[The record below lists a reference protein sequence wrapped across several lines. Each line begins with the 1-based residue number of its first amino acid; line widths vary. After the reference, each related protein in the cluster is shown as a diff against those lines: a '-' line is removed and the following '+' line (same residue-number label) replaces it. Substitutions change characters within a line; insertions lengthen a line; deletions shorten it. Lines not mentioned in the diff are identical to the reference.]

1 MPKKVFELANEI
13 GIGAID
19 LVDKLKNMGMNVR
32 NHMVTLQDDEVAKVI
47 EAFAPAKEPVK
58 KAKKKVV
65 KKTTATAKKKVVKK
79 VIKKATTTEEEV
91 EVQAKEATVK
101 AEAPVANDKPGT
113 EAKPQG
119 LVIVEQAAP
128 VVEEKVKVKQVLRK
142 KKEIE
147 EIAAGKAAEKEA
159 AANAGTDVFKEKMHA
174 FTPIFVPEK
183 KAETKDK
190 PVTTAK
196 PASTDAKKT
205 FSSPDATGAKEGTKK
220 RIGDLAAMVS
230 KKGATGKDRDITQ
243 IRANEEMKLASTV
256 VGTRSL
262 YTPLKRKK
270 IYMGSDK
277 KKTEVT
283 EVKDAKRVVSIFGT
297 VKAIELSQKLS
308 QKFDNFKNE
317 CLQLNLLVKEDD
329 DIGLSLATEI
339 SALYGY
345 RAENKAFDETAI
357 IAGTEKKSKSDL
369 PLRNPIITVMGHVDH
384 GKTTLLDSIRKAKVT
399 EGEAGGIT
407 QHIGAYSVKVD
418 DSTITFLDTP
428 GHAAFGSMRQRGA
441 NVTDIVVLVVAADDG
456 VMPQTKESIKY
467 AKNAGC
473 PIIVAINKMDKEGA
487 NPDRIKQE
495 LTEFEL
501 VSEEWGGDTMF
512 ANVAAINGD
521 GIDGLL
527 ETIKLQA
534 EIMELRESPKGQA
547 EGSIIESKIES
558 GRGPVAT
565 VLVRKG
571 TLKKGDAVV
580 VGECYG
586 RARTLMDTVGKSVS
600 DAGPSIPVQILGLN
614 EPPSPGDILNVV
626 KNEREAKK
634 IVENRIAER
643 KKLAGVEVPKVAS
656 LEDFFANTNLESG
669 EKKILN
675 LVVRSDVQG
684 SFEAIKEALN
694 ALGNDEVG
702 VDIIAGG
709 VGAINDNDVSMAG
722 NTEGYIIGFNMRP
735 LTSARKMAEQ
745 KGVEI
750 RTYSIIYELIDHV
763 TAALEGMLTPESIEK
778 YIGRAEV
785 RDTFSIPKIGT
796 IAGCGVIDGKIERGC
811 NIRLL
816 RAGKIMFDGKLSTL
830 KRFKDEVKEVGNG
843 YECGMALEGYDDIKN
858 EDLIE
863 AYILE
868 QKERKL
874 EATTTH

>member
-32 NHMVTLQDDEVAKVI
+32 NHMVTLQDEEVAKVI
-47 EAFAPAKEPVK
+47 AAFAPAKEPVK

-65 KKTTATAKKKVVKK
+65 KKAVAKKKVVKK
-79 VIKKATTTEEEV
+79 VIKKATTTEDAAVVEPIEPIVEAPIEEV
-91 EVQAKEATVK
+91 KAK
-101 AEAPVANDKPGT
+101 G
-113 EAKPQG
+113 G

-128 VVEEKVKVKQVLRK
+128 PVVEEKVKVTKVLRK

-147 EIAAGKAAEKEA
+147 EIAAEKAAEKEA
-159 AANAGTDVFKEKMHA
+159 ASKDVFKEKMHA

-190 PVTTAK
+190 PTTTSAK
-196 PASTDAKKT
+196 PAATDAKKT
-205 FSSPDATGAKEGTKK
+205 FTNPDATTAKEGTKK

-230 KKGATGKDRDITQ
+230 KKGATSKERDITQ

-277 KKTEVT
+277 KQTVVT
-283 EVKDAKRVVSIFGT
+283 EVKDSKRVVSIFGT
-297 VKAIELSQKLS
+297 VKAGELSQKLS
-308 QKFDNFKNE
+308 QKFENFKNE
-317 CLQLNLLVKEDD
+317 CLKLNLLVNEDD

-339 SALYGY
+339 SALYDY
-345 RAENKAFDETAI
+345 RAENKAFDEAAI
-357 IAGTEKKSKSDL
+357 LADPNIKAKSDL

-418 DSTITFLDTP
+418 DATITFLDTP

-456 VMPQTKESIKY
+456 VMPQTKESIRY

-487 NPDRIKQE
+487 NPERIKQE

-512 ANVAAINGD
+512 ANVSAINGE

-534 EIMELRESPKGQA
+534 EIMELRESSKGKA
-547 EGSIIESKIES
+547 EGVIIESKIES

-565 VLVRKG
+565 VLVQKG

-586 RARTLMDTVGKSVS
+586 RARTLMDTVGESVEN
-600 DAGPSIPVQILGLN
+600 AGPSIPVQILGLN
-614 EPPSPGDILNVV
+614 EPPSPGDTLNVV

-634 IVENRIAER
+634 IVENRSAER
-643 KKLAGVEVPKVAS
+643 KKLASVEVPKVAS
-656 LEDFFANTNLESG
+656 LEDFFANANIETG

-684 SFEAIKEALN
+684 SFEAIKEALS

-722 NTEGYIIGFNMRP
+722 NTDGYIIGFNMRP
-735 LTSARKMAEQ
+735 LTSARKMAEE

-785 RDTFSIPKIGT
+785 RDTFSIPKVGT

-816 RAGKIMFDGKLSTL
+816 RAGKIIFDGKLSTL

>member
-19 LVDKLKNMGMNVR
+19 LVDKLKDMGMNVR
-32 NHMVTLQDDEVAKVI
+32 NHMVTLQDDDVAKAL
-47 EAFAPAKEPVK
+47 EALAPSKEPAK
-58 KAKKKVV
+58 KAKKKVT
-65 KKTTATAKKKVVKK
+65 KKKVAKKKVVKK
-79 VIKKATTTEEEV
+79 VIKKTSATPE
-91 EVQAKEATVK
+91 
-101 AEAPVANDKPGT
+101 PVAETPEVKVEELVDEKV
-113 EAKPQG
+113 AKK
-119 LVIVEQAAP
+119 LEIVSTPE
-128 VVEEKVKVKQVLRK
+128 VEEKVKVTKVLRK
-142 KKEIE
+142 KKDIE
-147 EIAAGKAAEKEA
+147 KSAAEKEA
-159 AANAGTDVFKEKMHA
+159 GNSEKSSQDKDVFKEKMHT

-183 KAETKDK
+183 KTETKEK
-190 PVTTAK
+190 TETSAVKSAT
-196 PASTDAKKT
+196 TDAKKT
-205 FSSPDATGAKEGTKK
+205 YSSPDANAKEGTKK

-230 KKGATGKDRDITQ
+230 KKGAAGKAKDMTQ
-243 IRANEEMKLASTV
+243 IRADEEMKLASTV

-270 IYMGSDK
+270 VYIGSDK
-277 KKTEVT
+277 KKTEIT
-283 EVKDAKRVVSIFGT
+283 EVKGSKRVVSIFGT
-297 VKAIELSQKLS
+297 VKAGELAQKLS

-317 CLQLNLLVKEDD
+317 CLKLNLLVAEND
-329 DIGLSLATEI
+329 DIGLSLAGEI
-339 SALYGY
+339 AALYDY
-345 RAENKAFDETAI
+345 RAENKAFDEAAI
-357 IAGTEKKSKSDL
+357 LSGTEKKAKSDL

-418 DSTITFLDTP
+418 KATITFLDTP

-441 NVTDIVVLVVAADDG
+441 NITDIVVLVVAADDG

-473 PIIVAINKMDKEGA
+473 PIIVAVNKMDKEGA
-487 NPDRIKQE
+487 NPERIKQE

-512 ANVAAINGD
+512 ANISAINGD

-534 EIMELRESPKGQA
+534 EMMDLRESPKGKA
-547 EGSIIESKIES
+547 EGVIIESKIES

-565 VLVRKG
+565 VLVQKG
-571 TLKKGDAVV
+571 TLKKGDALV

-586 RARTLMDTVGKSVS
+586 RARTLMDTVGKSVTE
-600 DAGPSIPVQILGLN
+600 AGPSIPVQILGLS
-614 EPPSPGDILNVV
+614 EPPSPGDTVNVV

-634 IVENRIAER
+634 VVENRSAER
-643 KKLAGVEVPKVAS
+643 KKLESVEVPKVAS
-656 LEDFFANTNLESG
+656 LEDFFANANIESG

-702 VDIIAGG
+702 VDIISGG
-709 VGAINDNDVSMAG
+709 VGAINDNDVNMAG

-750 RTYSIIYELIDHV
+750 RTYSVIYELIDDV
-763 TAALEGMLTPESIEK
+763 TAALEGMLTPESVEK

-785 RDTFSIPKIGT
+785 RDTFSIPKVGT

-843 YECGMALEGYDDIKN
+843 YECGMALEGYNDIKN
-858 EDLIE
+858 DDLIE

-874 EATTTH
+874 EVTSTH